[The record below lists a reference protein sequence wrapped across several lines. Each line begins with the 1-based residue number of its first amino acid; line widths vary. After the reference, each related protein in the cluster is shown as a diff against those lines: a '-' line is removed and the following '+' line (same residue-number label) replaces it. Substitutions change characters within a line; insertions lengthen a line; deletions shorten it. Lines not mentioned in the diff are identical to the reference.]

1 VTHVLTFPLA
11 FGSGDFG
18 VIDMAL
24 LSVIRRW
31 HFREGMPIREI
42 ERRTGLSRNTIR
54 KYLRAGTVEP
64 KFKVP
69 DRPSKLDPFAE
80 KLSTWLR
87 IEAGKSRK
95 QRRTAKQ
102 MHADLVVLGYAGS
115 YGRVAAF
122 VRAWKADRHREQ
134 QTSGRGT
141 FVPLVFAP
149 GETFQFDWSE
159 DWALLAGERTKLQ
172 VAHSKLSHS
181 RAFIVRAYLLQT
193 HEMLF
198 DALTQAFRVLG
209 GVPQRG
215 IFDNMKTAVDR
226 IGTGKARQINARFA
240 AMASHYLFEPEFCN
254 PASGWEKG
262 QVEKNVQDARR
273 RLWQPLPSFPD
284 IDTLNAWLEER
295 CIEQWGQ
302 IQHGGLPGSIA
313 DVHADE
319 VASLMP
325 LGHPFDGFV
334 EHTKRVS
341 PTCLIHFER
350 NRYSVP
356 ASFANRPVSLRVY
369 PERIVIAAE
378 GQILCQHA
386 RIIERS
392 HHLPGRT
399 IYDWRHYLAVIQR
412 KPGALRN
419 GAPFTEM
426 PEAFRQL
433 QGHLLKRPGGDR
445 EMVEILALVLQHEE
459 QAVLCA
465 VELALEA
472 GVATKTHILNLLHRL
487 IDDKATGVA
496 AIDAPQALGL
506 RREPKANVERYDTL
520 RGKDLR
526 HAS

>member
-1 VTHVLTFPLA
+1 
-11 FGSGDFG
+11 
-18 VIDMAL
+18 
-24 LSVIRRW
+24 
-31 HFREGMPIREI
+31 MPIREI

-69 DRPSKLDPFAE
+69 ERPSKLDPFAE
-80 KLSTWLR
+80 KLSGWLKV
-87 IEAGKSRK
+87 EAGKSRK
-95 QRRTAKQ
+95 QKRTAKQ
-102 MHADLVVLGYAGS
+102 MHADLVALGYPGS
-115 YGRVAAF
+115 YSRVAAF
-122 VRAWKADRHREQ
+122 VRGWKLDRQREA

-141 FVPLVFAP
+141 FVPLVFAS
-149 GETFQFDWSE
+149 GDAFQFDWSE
-159 DWALLAGERTKLQ
+159 DWALLGGERVKLQ
-172 VAHSKLSHS
+172 VAHTKLSHS
-181 RAFIVRAYLLQT
+181 RAFIVRAYPLQT

-209 GVPQRG
+209 GIPRRG

-226 IGTGKARQINARFA
+226 IGSGKARQINARFA

-273 RLWQPLPSFPD
+273 RLWQPMPSFPD
-284 IDTLNAWLEER
+284 LDALNVWLERR
-295 CIEQWGQ
+295 CIEQWEQ
-302 IQHGGLPGSIA
+302 IVHGTLPGTVA
-313 DVHADE
+313 KAHADE
-319 VASLMP
+319 VGDLMP
-325 LGHPFDGFV
+325 PGRPFDGFV

-341 PTCLIHFER
+341 PTCLIHFDR

-356 ASFANRPVSLRVY
+356 ASFANRPVSLRIY
-369 PERIVIAAE
+369 PERIVVAAE
-378 GQILCQHA
+378 GQVLCEHQ
-386 RIIERS
+386 RIIARS

-399 IYDWRHYLAVIQR
+399 VYDWRHYLAVIQR

-419 GAPFTEM
+419 GAPFTRM
-426 PEAFRQL
+426 PDAFQQL

-445 EMVEILALVLQHEE
+445 EMVEILSLVLQHEE

-472 GVATKTHILNLLHRL
+472 GAPTKTHVLNVLHRL
-487 IDDKATGVA
+487 VDAKPVGT
-496 AIDAPQALGL
+496 AIVDAPQALIL
-506 RREPKANVERYDTL
+506 RREPQANVERYDTL
-520 RGKDLR
+520 RGKGVR